1 MRRIILTTLA
11 MAISTAVWADGPIAT
26 VGSVAIDRGTLEKH
40 VKAKLLEI
48 ENEKYEALKD
58 GLDELV
64 SESLMDQ
71 EAKARN
77 LTTEALVKAE
87 IADKTTAP
95 TDDEIKKVYDENKEA
110 LQNAP
115 LESVKGKVIDYLKA
129 QRSGVRQQAFVE
141 ELKKK
146 YPTKISLKA
155 PVIEVGT
162 GGRPV
167 LGPATAPITI
177 IEFSDYECP
186 FCKRAEPALTQA
198 LETYKDKIKFAY
210 RHYPLPFHQH
220 ARPASEAALCAN
232 GQGKYWEYHK
242 KVFASPSLTEETLKQ
257 IAKDVGLDAAKFD
270 TCMKNHEFAK
280 EIDKDLEDGQAVGVN
295 GTPAFFIN
303 GRMLSGAQPFEK
315 FKELIDTA
323 LAEAGGA

>member
-11 MAISTAVWADGPIAT
+11 IAISTVVWADGPLAT
-26 VGSVAIDRGTLEKH
+26 VGSATIERAALEKH

-64 SESLMDQ
+64 SESLMTQ
-71 EAKARN
+71 EAKARS
-77 LTTEALVKAE
+77 LTIEALVKAE
-87 IADKTTAP
+87 ITDKTTAAS
-95 TDDEIKKVYDENKEA
+95 DDEIKKVYEENKEA

-115 LESVKGKVIDYLKA
+115 LESVKAKIVDYLKA

-155 PVIEVGT
+155 PVIEVST

-167 LGPATAPITI
+167 LGPANAPITI

-186 FCKRAEPALTQA
+186 FCKRAEPALLQA
-198 LETYKDKIKFAY
+198 LATYKDKIKFAY
-210 RHYPLPFHQH
+210 RHYPLPFHQQ

-232 GQGKYWEYHK
+232 AQGKYWEYHK
-242 KVFASPSLTEETLKQ
+242 KVFESASLAEDALKQ
-257 IAKDVGLDAAKFD
+257 IAKDLGLDTAKFD
-270 TCMKNHEFAK
+270 TCLKNHEFAK
-280 EIDKDLEDGQAVGVN
+280 DIDKDLEDGQAVGVN

-315 FKELIDTA
+315 FKELIDQA
-323 LAEAGGA
+323 LSEGGA